1 MTRKA
6 IDNSQGRRT
15 RIGLALG
22 SGSARGLAHLGVIR
36 AIEDAGIEVDFI
48 AGTSMGAFIGAIFA
62 SGNLDR
68 LAADLL
74 DFDWKSITS
83 LLDLVFPRSGLIDGQ
98 KIAGFVRAHV
108 SSASIE
114 DLSIPFRAVATDLMN
129 GKEVVIGTGDLIEAV
144 RASISVPGILTPVR
158 SDGRILVDGGLVNPV
173 PVSTVRAMGADL
185 VIAVDLNHDIVAS
198 RLSPPNS
205 LANGKLYA
213 NAVTR
218 MLESLQSIE
227 SPALSQVQCMVT
239 QGTTT
244 GDIRRTAGLY
254 IHYASTHHTC

>member
-1 MTRKA
+1 
-6 IDNSQGRRT
+6 
-15 RIGLALG
+15 
-22 SGSARGLAHLGVIR
+22 
-36 AIEDAGIEVDFI
+36 
-48 AGTSMGAFIGAIFA
+48 
-62 SGNLDR
+62 
-68 LAADLL
+68 
-74 DFDWKSITS
+74 
-83 LLDLVFPRSGLIDGQ
+83 
-98 KIAGFVRAHV
+98 
-108 SSASIE
+108 
-114 DLSIPFRAVATDLMN
+114 MN